1 MGTILESL
9 RRLLGKE
16 KKQDREQALAD
27 FMKRYGSFKNLL
39 QANSDL
45 AKILAELEQVANGD
59 RGMDVQQVRH
69 SATQA
74 IACAK
79 TMSESLSGLS
89 GGGYKQLAPALRTIA
104 QRIEAELE
112 EHAPGDVTQLTLS
125 LTDIDSTMAYVVGGK
140 NANLGE
146 MANMLELPVPRG
158 FAVTVQ
164 AGRTFLSRYSGL
176 FDFVHKEL
184 LKIDVDKAASID
196 QASRRIVQA
205 ILDAPMPKQLEDE
218 LLKAYD
224 VAFGGRRVRVALR
237 SSAISEDGM
246 QSFAG
251 QYSSILGV
259 TRETLIQAWK
269 EVFASLYSPRA
280 IAYRARNG
288 FELHTSG
295 MGMCCIEMINAKA
308 AGVAFSRHPVDLRSN
323 DVVVNGVW
331 GLGEAV
337 ADGSATPD
345 QWLVSRANFR
355 ISRETIATKLTRV
368 VLACTDRG
376 VESQPEPLEE
386 MLREL
391 PCATREQV
399 SQIARYAL
407 KLEHHYKYPQDIEWA
422 IDQNDDIF
430 LLQTRPMGFDSHAE
444 NNIQAPQLSN
454 LKPLVQG
461 AEIAAKGVACGKIMH
476 CDPDQDLTHFPEGW
490 VMVLPHSSPNAT
502 VAMQRACAIIAETGS
517 QTGHMAS
524 VCREYGVPTLINVR
538 GASQLLKE
546 DQLVTVDALR
556 GRIFDGEVPELLELK
571 LQHRQPSADTPAT
584 ALMRRLAGH
593 ILPLHLV
600 DPRAPTF
607 KPENCTSLHD
617 LMRFIHEKSYSEMFK
632 LSDSMTDSSDS
643 VACQFRGPIPLD
655 LYIIDLGNGLANPEA
670 RTVERKDVVSVP
682 FGKVL
687 DGMLNPD
694 VQAKGPR
701 PVDMR
706 GLMSV
711 MGNTMMGGN
720 KAGGERFG
728 DHSYAIISSRYLN
741 FSSRVGYH
749 YAILDCWCGNT
760 LSKNYI
766 RFEFAG
772 GAAGSVQ
779 RERRVRCIGLI
790 LKELGFRTDIVG
802 DRIQARFQKYP
813 KEEMLPRLDQL
824 GRLLIMTRQMDM
836 LMRTENSPAEY
847 AAKFLAGQYH

>member
-259 TRETLIQAWK
+259 TRDTLIQAWK

-308 AGVAFSRHPVDLRSN
+308 AGVAFSRHPVDLR
-323 DVVVNGVW
+323 
-331 GLGEAV
+331 
-337 ADGSATPD
+337 
-345 QWLVSRANFR
+345 
-355 ISRETIATKLTRV
+355 
-368 VLACTDRG
+368 
-376 VESQPEPLEE
+376 
-386 MLREL
+386 
-391 PCATREQV
+391 
-399 SQIARYAL
+399 
-407 KLEHHYKYPQDIEWA
+407 
-422 IDQNDDIF
+422 
-430 LLQTRPMGFDSHAE
+430 
-444 NNIQAPQLSN
+444 
-454 LKPLVQG
+454 
-461 AEIAAKGVACGKIMH
+461 
-476 CDPDQDLTHFPEGW
+476 
-490 VMVLPHSSPNAT
+490 
-502 VAMQRACAIIAETGS
+502 
-517 QTGHMAS
+517 
-524 VCREYGVPTLINVR
+524 
-538 GASQLLKE
+538 
-546 DQLVTVDALR
+546 
-556 GRIFDGEVPELLELK
+556 
-571 LQHRQPSADTPAT
+571 
-584 ALMRRLAGH
+584 
-593 ILPLHLV
+593 
-600 DPRAPTF
+600 
-607 KPENCTSLHD
+607 
-617 LMRFIHEKSYSEMFK
+617 
-632 LSDSMTDSSDS
+632 
-643 VACQFRGPIPLD
+643 
-655 LYIIDLGNGLANPEA
+655 
-670 RTVERKDVVSVP
+670 
-682 FGKVL
+682 
-687 DGMLNPD
+687 
-694 VQAKGPR
+694 
-701 PVDMR
+701 
-706 GLMSV
+706 
-711 MGNTMMGGN
+711 
-720 KAGGERFG
+720 
-728 DHSYAIISSRYLN
+728 
-741 FSSRVGYH
+741 
-749 YAILDCWCGNT
+749 
-760 LSKNYI
+760 
-766 RFEFAG
+766 
-772 GAAGSVQ
+772 
-779 RERRVRCIGLI
+779 
-790 LKELGFRTDIVG
+790 
-802 DRIQARFQKYP
+802 
-813 KEEMLPRLDQL
+813 
-824 GRLLIMTRQMDM
+824 
-836 LMRTENSPAEY
+836 
-847 AAKFLAGQYH
+847 